1 MRADLK
7 EFDWTGEFHKTVVQS
22 LTTSFGLEFL
32 LFDDKKGGDVDT
44 IHNAREWQK
53 EQKLGGSD
61 INISTNLRENFDDK
75 GNNLKKYDSDL
86 YHRDSRYIKKGK
98 GDSVEQDKSNL
109 TDSYTSK
116 KMKPEE
122 KRQLDHTVSAN
133 EIHNDAGVVLSGV
146 SSVDLASNPE
156 NLNSTR
162 AYINNAKDKYSVEQ
176 FVNEVVPKR
185 IYSKKKSISEGQ
197 NKLKTMPES
206 TPRERN
212 AKREIEDKI
221 RKEKNHIK
229 DLESI
234 DKEAMLKADKEAR
247 KAQDKII
254 NKNYY
259 ASSKFLKNT
268 AVASISTGAR
278 MGMRQALGLVLAEVW
293 FELREQIPI
302 MYQKQKDNFQFS
314 SFIEHLE
321 LSIQGVFERVKA
333 RFKDLITTFKDG
345 ALGGILSSITTTI
358 LNIFLTTKR
367 LVGRLIRETWNNL
380 VQVAKLVF
388 FNPKRLSLGDLS
400 REVTRLLGAGIA
412 LFMGVVLNQHLNTVL
427 VFPFGAEIS
436 AFISALATGVMT
448 VGLSYFLDHSELM
461 QKVWAFLDQFKSKYR
476 HTLEYFQKVNTELD
490 RYLAELARVELNMN
504 PLELQLFSDSLTATN
519 DEYERSLVLSS
530 EIERR
535 EIDLPF
541 ESGNVDST
549 RSWLASL

>member
-1 MRADLK
+1 MR
-7 EFDWTGEFHKTVVQS
+7 E
-22 LTTSFGLEFL
+22 
-32 LFDDKKGGDVDT
+32 
-44 IHNAREWQK
+44 
-53 EQKLGGSD
+53 
-61 INISTNLRENFDDK
+61 
-75 GNNLKKYDSDL
+75 
-86 YHRDSRYIKKGK
+86 
-98 GDSVEQDKSNL
+98 
-109 TDSYTSK
+109 
-116 KMKPEE
+116 M
-122 KRQLDHTVSAN
+122 
-133 EIHNDAGVVLSGV
+133 
-146 SSVDLASNPE
+146 
-156 NLNSTR
+156 
-162 AYINNAKDKYSVEQ
+162 
-176 FVNEVVPKR
+176 
-185 IYSKKKSISEGQ
+185 
-197 NKLKTMPES
+197 
-206 TPRERN
+206 
-212 AKREIEDKI
+212 
-221 RKEKNHIK
+221 
-229 DLESI
+229 
-234 DKEAMLKADKEAR
+234 DKEAR
-247 KAQDKII
+247 ADYNKEI
-254 NKNYY
+254 NSKYY
-259 ASSKFLKNT
+259 AGSKFLKNT

-427 VFPFGAEIS
+427 VFPFSAEIS